1 MIEAGSHLKLL
12 STSPHETLPREP
24 LLWASARRIRPSPR
38 LSREFNYEEWA
49 YRSAS
54 NILHKSRVPAFVQPG
69 DNNINDCNDVLNAE
83 ELWTKYFRRIDK
95 RWDHDFEVTRCGDLI
110 ESVSFLWG

>member
-1 MIEAGSHLKLL
+1 
-12 STSPHETLPREP
+12 
-24 LLWASARRIRPSPR
+24 LLWASARQISPSPR
-38 LSREFNYEEWA
+38 LSREFNCEEWA

-83 ELWTKYFRRIDK
+83 ELWTKYFRRIDE

>member
-12 STSPHETLPREP
+12 STSPYETLPREP

-38 LSREFNYEEWA
+38 LSRELNCEEWA

-54 NILHKSRVPAFVQPG
+54 NILHKSQVPVFVQPG
-69 DNNINDCNDVLNAE
+69 DNNINDCNNVLNAE
-83 ELWTKYFRRIDK
+83 ELWTKYFRRIYK
-95 RWDHDFEVTRCGDLI
+95 WWDHDFAVTRCGDLI
-110 ESVSFLWG
+110 ESVLFLWG